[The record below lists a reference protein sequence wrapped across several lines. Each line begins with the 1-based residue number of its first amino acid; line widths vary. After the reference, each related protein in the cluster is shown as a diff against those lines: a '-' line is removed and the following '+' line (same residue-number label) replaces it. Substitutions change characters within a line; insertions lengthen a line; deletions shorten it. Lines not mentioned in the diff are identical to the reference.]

1 MKVRL
6 ALKNK
11 SGRESRFRR
20 QMMTFHFERGC
31 RARFADGGRGAEK
44 TYLAP
49 SAALLFKE
57 QGRAPAAVGGYRCEL
72 FVKSQSHVSL
82 QLQSL
87 PL

>member
-20 QMMTFHFERGC
+20 PMMTFHFERGC

-49 SAALLFKE
+49 SAALSCSKN
-57 QGRAPAAVGGYRCEL
+57 RAPTVVN
-72 FVKSQSHVSL
+72 FFDVFVVKSQSHVSL
-82 QLQSL
+82 QLQSDRL
-87 PL
+87 